1 MITINFCLKSYLYLN
16 FHHSSIFYFNLYIC
30 IYSQSFV
37 PAGSASMDSANHKL
51 KTLRKKIPESFQK
64 QNLNLSFQNYLH
76 SIYIVFTT
84 IYIDLHCIMY
94 YK

>member
-1 MITINFCLKSYLYLN
+1 
-16 FHHSSIFYFNLYIC
+16 
-30 IYSQSFV
+30 
-37 PAGSASMDSANHKL
+37 MDSANHKL

-64 QNLNLSFQNYLH
+64 QNLNLSLQNYLH
-76 SIYIVFTT
+76 GIYIVFTT